1 MIYKDIYELYGSR
14 REIKEYAGHPNLLDI
29 TELIA
34 TFDNEELAKEYVR
47 KSLVQEKT
55 QSEASWANYEIRGM
69 ICVPL
74 EYRYRESS
82 LLRPYYK
89 CEIVLR
95 KKSVEPQH
103 NPTIQGERRMNTTE
117 ERPRQ
122 ISQLCWEIVN
132 ELKDVYYLLGEYRE
146 EYSKVYEI
154 ADKIE
159 AWLIM
164 ENEE

>member
-1 MIYKDIYELYGSR
+1 
-14 REIKEYAGHPNLLDI
+14 
-29 TELIA
+29 
-34 TFDNEELAKEYVR
+34 
-47 KSLVQEKT
+47 
-55 QSEASWANYEIRGM
+55 
-69 ICVPL
+69 
-74 EYRYRESS
+74 
-82 LLRPYYK
+82 
-89 CEIVLR
+89 
-95 KKSVEPQH
+95 
-103 NPTIQGERRMNTTE
+103 MNTAE

-132 ELKDVYYLLGEYRE
+132 ELKDVYYLLGEHRE